1 MGVRTV
7 DFGSVLARLARSTV
21 MEDGDLSGVLRAIT
35 EAAAALQVE
44 RVNIWMFD
52 RARTRIRCIQAYERG
67 ANRHTQGDEILA
79 SVAPSYF
86 AALAELRTV
95 AAFDALNDPR
105 TRELAGY
112 LQPRGITTLLDAPS
126 IKAESLPASCATN
139 TSGRRDSG
147 APMSKRS
154 RARWG
159 TSSPWP

>member
-21 MEDGDLSGVLRAIT
+21 MEDGDRSGVLRAIT
-35 EAAAALQVE
+35 EAAAAPRQVE

-52 RARTRIRCIQAYERG
+52 RARTLIRCIQAYERG

-95 AAFDALNDPR
+95 DAFDPL
-105 TRELAGY
+105 
-112 LQPRGITTLLDAPS
+112 
-126 IKAESLPASCATN
+126 
-139 TSGRRDSG
+139 
-147 APMSKRS
+147 
-154 RARWG
+154 
-159 TSSPWP
+159 